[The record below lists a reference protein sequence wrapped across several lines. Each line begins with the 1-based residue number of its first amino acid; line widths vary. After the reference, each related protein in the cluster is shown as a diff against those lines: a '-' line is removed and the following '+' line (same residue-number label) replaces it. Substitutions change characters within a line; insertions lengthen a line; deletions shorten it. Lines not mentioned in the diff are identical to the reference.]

1 MPAFSY
7 EAITRHG
14 KKQKGRIEAVNK
26 AAAVSELK
34 QSGVYVSSIMEEKQS
49 VLQKEISIHLFRPV
63 KSQHFVVFLRQ
74 LATLIRAGVGIVDSV
89 HILSQQSESKELR
102 RVLREA
108 AGDIQRGSQLSEAC
122 AKHPKIFEPLFL
134 SMLRAGEASGSM
146 EIVLDRMATF
156 YEKSHYTREKIKS
169 AMMYP
174 VVMMVLTVI
183 VTIFLLTNI
192 VPMFVNMFASFNA
205 ELPAITKTVLAVSD
219 SLVSTWYV
227 YLLVL
232 IGSVIAI
239 RAILR
244 MPRGRYA
251 FDYILLKIPVFGS
264 LFQKGSL
271 ARVTRTLSTLFS
283 SSVPVLQ
290 SLTIVEN
297 VADNIVVSRAI
308 AASKES
314 LRQGRPLSEP
324 LKKSWVFPP
333 LVTHMIAIGEETG
346 SMDTMLEKIADF
358 YEAEVEATVDRV
370 KALIEPLMIVV
381 LAVIIGAIVLSIM
394 VPMFE
399 IFNQVK

>member
-1 MPAFSY
+1 
-7 EAITRHG
+7 
-14 KKQKGRIEAVNK
+14 
-26 AAAVSELK
+26 
-34 QSGVYVSSIMEEKQS
+34 
-49 VLQKEISIHLFRPV
+49 
-63 KSQHFVVFLRQ
+63 
-74 LATLIRAGVGIVDSV
+74 
-89 HILSQQSESKELR
+89 
-102 RVLREA
+102 
-108 AGDIQRGSQLSEAC
+108 
-122 AKHPKIFEPLFL
+122 
-134 SMLRAGEASGSM
+134 MLRAGEASGSM

-174 VVMMVLTVI
+174 VVMLVLTVI